1 MFIKDFLK
9 QYDKKK
15 VNFYIDMDGVIA
27 DYNVGEARNYDIKR
41 PLTDSIKKLKKI
53 SKMKNVNLYILSVT
67 RMNKGINEKNK
78 WLDKNVPFI
87 KKENRYILSRE
98 ANDFRLSKDLKTSY
112 LKSTMD
118 REAVNILIDDDPR
131 ILNDVRDNIPSFV
144 LLKDTAL
151 VD

>member
-1 MFIKDFLK
+1 M
-9 QYDKKK
+9 
-15 VNFYIDMDGVIA
+15 
-27 DYNVGEARNYDIKR
+27 
-41 PLTDSIKKLKKI
+41 
-53 SKMKNVNLYILSVT
+53 
-67 RMNKGINEKNK
+67 
-78 WLDKNVPFI
+78 PFV
-87 KKENRYILSRE
+87 KEENRYILSRE

-118 REAVNILIDDDPR
+118 RDAVNILIDDDPR